1 MATDFT
7 QYVSKFQDETLKA
20 VKQAQ
25 DANLAA
31 FEQARE
37 LFTEVATLDKMPTFE
52 SIPSPTKFVEMSF
65 DYANKMLE
73 LRKEYALQVAE
84 FVTETAKSAAKAASK
99 N

>member
-25 DANLAA
+25 DANMAA

>member
-37 LFTEVATLDKMPTFE
+37 LFTEVATLDRMPTFE

>member
-25 DANLAA
+25 DANIAA

-37 LFTEVATLDKMPTFE
+37 LFAEVATLDKLPTFD
-52 SIPSPTKFVEMSF
+52 SFPTPTKFVEMSF
-65 DYANKMLE
+65 DYANKMLD
-73 LRKEYALQVAE
+73 LRKEYALQVAD
-84 FVTETAKSAAKAASK
+84 FITETAKSAAKAASK